1 MTVTPF
7 IYVVIGILL
16 LVGGRKFFWFF
27 VGAIGFITGF
37 TLAEHVLGI
46 ESLIMSL
53 SVGIIIGVIGVV
65 IALFLQGFAI
75 FVAGFLAGSYIAY
88 MIVTSLGLVS
98 QEMFWISYI
107 GGGIVG
113 AILLFLLFD
122 WALILLSSA
131 AGGSIITDAFT
142 LEPMMETAIAIVLAL
157 LGIFFQ
163 AKIFLKEKKARGR

>member
-1 MTVTPF
+1 MTTTPLL
-7 IYVVIGILL
+7 YAVIGILL

-27 VGAIGFITGF
+27 VGAVGFITGF
-37 TLAEHVLGI
+37 TLADHFLGT

-53 SVGIIIGVIGVV
+53 SVGIIIGAIGVA
-65 IALFLQGFAI
+65 IAIFLQGFAI

-88 MIVTSLGLVS
+88 VIVTSFGLIS

-122 WALILLSSA
+122 WALIILSSI
-131 AGGSIITDAFT
+131 AGGSIITEAFT
-142 LEPMMETAIAIVLAL
+142 LNPTMETAIAIVLAL
-157 LGIFFQ
+157 LGIFIQ
-163 AKIFLKEKKARGR
+163 AKILLNEKK